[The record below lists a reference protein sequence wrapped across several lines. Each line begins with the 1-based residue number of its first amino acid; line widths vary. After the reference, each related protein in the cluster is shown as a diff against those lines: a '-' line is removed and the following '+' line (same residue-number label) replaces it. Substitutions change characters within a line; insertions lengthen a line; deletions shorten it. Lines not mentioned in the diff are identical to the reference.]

1 MKILRALAIV
11 VALAGPALAE
21 SPVIYGV
28 TIETTHRLEALTRA
42 LAAHQHRPTV
52 RLVFQEGTTPADYAK
67 AVPRIAKIAN
77 IMGMVADSTAM
88 AELDAAALAERQRQF
103 QVAFGAQI
111 SLWEVGNEL
120 NGEWVGPPDDTRA
133 KLSAAIAAART
144 VGGPDVQLALTLNH
158 WPGPDCFTH
167 DWEATVPYARA
178 IPAADRALIDLLL
191 LSYYEQSCSD
201 RLPEDA
207 RALGDALAELAP
219 LFPNARLGMGEVG
232 VRKRTDPLAFRRAVI
247 ARDYGHHQALSARF
261 GARFVGGY
269 FWWSYS
275 DDAVGRSG
283 PGPLWPDLE
292 RAFDSMAGQ
301 GAQHAAPSGD

>member
-1 MKILRALAIV
+1 MKILHALAIAG
-11 VALAGPALAE
+11 ALARSASAE
-21 SPVIYGV
+21 SAVIYGV

-52 RLVFQEGTTPADYAK
+52 RLVFQEGTTPTDYAK
-67 AVPRIAKIAN
+67 AVPRIAEVAD

-88 AELDAAALAERQRQF
+88 AGLDAAALADRQRQF
-103 QVAFGAQI
+103 QTAFGARI

-120 NGEWVGPPDDTRA
+120 NGEWVGPPGDTRT
-133 KLSAAIAAART
+133 KLSASIAAARAL
-144 VGGPDVQLALTLNH
+144 GGPDVQLALTLNH
-158 WPGPDCFTH
+158 WPGPDCYTH
-167 DWEATVPYARA
+167 DWEATVPFARA
-178 IPAADRALIDLLL
+178 IPAADRARIDLLL
-191 LSYYEQSCSD
+191 LSYYQQSCPD
-201 RLPEDA
+201 RPPEDA
-207 RALGDALAELAP
+207 RALGDALAALAP
-219 LFPNARLGMGEVG
+219 LFPNARLGIGEVG
-232 VRKRTDPLAFRRAVI
+232 VKNRTDPMAFRRAVI
-247 ARDYGHHQALSARF
+247 ARDYGHHQALRARF

-292 RAFDSMAGQ
+292 RAFDTMAGQ